1 MQLTSVESKE
11 GSGDYL
17 VESQVLD
24 EDVLLALNALRRGWS
39 GTQSHG
45 LSYSIGLTDDRNAS
59 RLLVVVIV
67 VVVVDDV
74 AGASSFVVAVDVV
87 VAENMLEVADGGAAK
102 IEVGSIAAGIRT

>member
-1 MQLTSVESKE
+1 M
-11 GSGDYL
+11 GDYL

-67 VVVVDDV
+67 VDDV
-74 AGASSFVVAVDVV
+74 AAASSFVVAVDVV
-87 VAENMLEVADGGAAK
+87 VVEKMLEVADGAAAK

>member
-1 MQLTSVESKE
+1 M
-11 GSGDYL
+11 
-17 VESQVLD
+17 ESQVLD

-67 VVVVDDV
+67 VVVVVVVDV

-87 VAENMLEVADGGAAK
+87 VVEKMLEVADGAAAK

>member
-1 MQLTSVESKE
+1 MVESKE

-45 LSYSIGLTDDRNAS
+45 LSYSIG
-59 RLLVVVIV
+59 
-67 VVVVDDV
+67 
-74 AGASSFVVAVDVV
+74 GASSFVVAVDVV
-87 VAENMLEVADGGAAK
+87 VVEKMLEVADGAAAK

>member
-1 MQLTSVESKE
+1 M
-11 GSGDYL
+11 GDYL

-67 VVVVDDV
+67 VDV

-87 VAENMLEVADGGAAK
+87 VVEKMLEVADGAAAK